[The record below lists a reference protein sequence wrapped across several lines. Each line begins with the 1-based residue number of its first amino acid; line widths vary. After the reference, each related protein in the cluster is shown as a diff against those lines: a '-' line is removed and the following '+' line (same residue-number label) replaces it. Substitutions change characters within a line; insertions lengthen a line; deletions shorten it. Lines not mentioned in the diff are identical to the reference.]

1 MVCRH
6 ESCGNARVTLRKEKT
21 VKRAKSILFGA
32 TVLAIAAGSAFAQ
45 SSAQFADRG
54 MEDSS
59 ANASAMYSVDEN
71 RDGRADR
78 EIMLEQ
84 SDSLA

>member
-32 TVLAIAAGSAFAQ
+32 TVLAIAAGSALAQ
-45 SSAQFADRG
+45 PSEIG

-59 ANASAMYSVDEN
+59 ASASAMYSVDEN

>member
-6 ESCGNARVTLRKEKT
+6 ESCGNAPVTLRKEKT

-32 TVLAIAAGSAFAQ
+32 TVLAIAAGGALAQ
-45 SSAQFADRG
+45 PSELG

-59 ANASAMYSVDEN
+59 ASASAMYSIDEN

>member
-1 MVCRH
+1 M
-6 ESCGNARVTLRKEKT
+6 
-21 VKRAKSILFGA
+21 KRAKSILLGA
-32 TVLAIAAGSAFAQ
+32 TVLAMTAGSALAQ
-45 SSAQFADRG
+45 PSDTD

-59 ANASAMYSVDEN
+59 ATASAMYSIDEN

>member
-1 MVCRH
+1 M
-6 ESCGNARVTLRKEKT
+6 
-21 VKRAKSILFGA
+21 KRAKSIVFAA
-32 TVLAIAAGSAFAQ
+32 TVLAMAAASAFAQ
-45 SSAQFADRG
+45 PADVG

-59 ANASAMYSVDEN
+59 ANASAMYFVDEN